1 MRLLAGAL
9 FLTLGGCDSLSVWL
23 SGVDRENY
31 IWEPQLGN
39 AHPTPLETT
48 LAACLPPAEP
58 VAKPAEFSI
67 MRSEDS
73 PAVTGCMADHGYRKS
88 YQSRLGPF

>member
-1 MRLLAGAL
+1 MAGAL
-9 FLTLGGCDSLSVWL
+9 FLALGGCDSVSVWL
-23 SGVDRENY
+23 SGVDRETY

-39 AHPTPLETT
+39 THPASLDTSLT
-48 LAACLPPAEP
+48 ACLPPVGATQD
-58 VAKPAEFSI
+58 PARFSI
-67 MRSEDS
+67 VRSEDS